1 MIRGVESD
9 VVKRL
14 EAYPAED
21 VEMEL
26 PGTAIPDDEFHEEP
40 HLEEAKVPE
49 EIPNCVRL
57 AVMRIHK
64 ILGRPSK
71 ELLCRALRIGGANKV
86 AIRAA
91 SELKCD
97 VCWRTQTNKCLSS

>member
-1 MIRGVESD
+1 MERD
-9 VVKRL
+9 AVKRL

-21 VEMEL
+21 AEMEL

-49 EIPNCVRL
+49 EIPNGVRL
-57 AVMRIHK
+57 AVMRVHK
-64 ILGRPSK
+64 NLAHPSK
-71 ELLCRALRIGGANKV
+71 ELLCRALRICVANKV

-91 SELKCD
+91 TELKCD
-97 VCWRTQTNKCLSS
+97 VCSETEPPKGH